1 MNAFWMLGSRK
12 PFDVMKF
19 RGLFF
24 RIVEKSFPMHEVSAI
39 GLKLT
44 GLVGSSW
51 GLALWIKSNRGPL
64 PC

>member
-19 RGLFF
+19 RSLFF

-39 GLKLT
+39 GKLT

-51 GLALWIKSNRGPL
+51 AFPFGIRVIEGPL